1 MLLAT
6 MEKIKLLEGN
16 ITSQDLGQ
24 KGQKSKIQ
32 YFKIGQMGMQSQE
45 SVTIMD

>member
-6 MEKIKLLEGN
+6 MEKIKLLVGK

-24 KGQKSKIQ
+24 KGKKSKIQ
-32 YFKIGQMGMQSQE
+32 YFKIGKTGMQSQE